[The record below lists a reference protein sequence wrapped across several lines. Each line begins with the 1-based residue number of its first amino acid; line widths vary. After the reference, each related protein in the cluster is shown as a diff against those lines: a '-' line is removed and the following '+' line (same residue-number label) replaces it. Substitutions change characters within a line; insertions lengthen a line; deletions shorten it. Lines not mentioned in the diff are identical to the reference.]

1 MQNTETGKA
10 AKGYIEI
17 DGVTWEVTL
26 QQVSATVSHSLAAG
40 TKLSDVA
47 AGEVV
52 KIGSHEMIVLEQVG
66 GATLLLRRD
75 LLPDTMQFG
84 DSNNY
89 DGSCVDE
96 ACNEFAGE
104 LAGIVGDDNIL
115 PHSVDLTSDDGLKDY
130 GEVQRRAS
138 LLTTAQYRRYV
149 QILDKYKPDTWWW
162 LSTPFSTATN
172 DNDTWV
178 KCVSPSGDI
187 YFDDY
192 GNGSGVRPFLI
203 LKSSIFVSSNA

>member
-26 QQVSATVSHSLAAG
+26 QQISSTVSHGLAAG
-40 TKLSDVA
+40 TKLYDVA

-52 KIGSHEMIVLEQVG
+52 KIGRHEMIVLEQVE
-66 GATLLLRRD
+66 GATLLLRKD

-96 ACNEFAGE
+96 TCNEFAGE

-162 LSTPFSTATN
+162 LATPFSTATH
-172 DNDTWV
+172 DSDTWV
-178 KCVSPSGDI
+178 KGVSPSGRV
-187 YFDDY
+187 FV
-192 GNGSGVRPFLI
+192 GLGSVNCVLGVRPFCI
-203 LKSSIFVSSNA
+203 LNSDIFVSK

>member
-1 MQNTETGKA
+1 MNSYIVINGQQIELTKEQAEQIKA
-10 AKGYIEI
+10 SFQEKSIRLG
-17 DGVTWEVTL
+17 
-26 QQVSATVSHSLAAG
+26 
-40 TKLSDVA
+40 DVA

-130 GEVQRRAS
+130 GEVQRKAS
-138 LLTTAQYRRYV
+138 LRTAQMQREYV
-149 QILDKYKPDTWWW
+149 EILDKFRLDCWEW
-162 LSTPFSTATN
+162 LATAFSTPTHDP
-172 DNDTWV
+172 DNWV
-178 KCVSPSGDI
+178 KCVSPSGCVS
-187 YFDDY
+187 
-192 GNGSGVRPFLI
+192 GNRCSYDFIGVRPFCI
-203 LKSSIFVSSNA
+203 LKSDTLVSN

>member
-1 MQNTETGKA
+1 MNSYIVINGQQIELTKEQAEQIKA
-10 AKGYIEI
+10 SFQEKSIRLG
-17 DGVTWEVTL
+17 
-26 QQVSATVSHSLAAG
+26 
-40 TKLSDVA
+40 DVA

-162 LSTPFSTATN
+162 LSTPSSTATH
-172 DNDTWV
+172 DSDTWV
-178 KCVSPSGDI
+178 KGVSPSGRIGGDGYI
-187 YFDDY
+187 NDD
-192 GNGSGVRPFLI
+192 GGVRPFCI
-203 LKSSIFVSSNA
+203 LNSDIFVSSEE